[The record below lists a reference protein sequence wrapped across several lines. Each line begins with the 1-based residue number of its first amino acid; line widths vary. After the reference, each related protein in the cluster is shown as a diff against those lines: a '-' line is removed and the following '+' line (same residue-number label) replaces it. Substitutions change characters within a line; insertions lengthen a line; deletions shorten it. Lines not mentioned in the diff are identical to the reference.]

1 MAEISFIDQSF
12 DVLSMTDDPVAA
24 IARAARTC
32 YRSEANASA
41 ENDRRLV
48 RGLIR
53 RGHEA
58 MVEHANMSV
67 RFVTDRSVT
76 HELVRHR
83 LFSFAQESQR
93 YVNSNNDGFKF
104 ILPVGIDGS
113 EDATIRMAC
122 RDSAHAYESMVERG
136 ARPEIARAVLPNA
149 TATQIVVSGNMRE
162 WRHCLKLR
170 CDSHAHPQI
179 RALMTSLLEWLKR
192 DERTAILFEDI
203 EPE

>member
-1 MAEISFIDQSF
+1 MSVSFIEQSHE
-12 DVLSMTDDPVAA
+12 VLDMTEEPVEA

-32 YRSEANASA
+32 YRSESNASP
-41 ENDRRLV
+41 ENDARLV
-48 RGLIR
+48 RSLIR

-58 MVEHANMSV
+58 MVEHAWMTV

-93 YVNSNNDGFKF
+93 YVNSDKNGFEF
-104 ILPVGIDGS
+104 VLPVGIDGY
-113 EDATIRMAC
+113 EDTMMRMLC
-122 RDSAHAYESMVERG
+122 RNAAQAYSSMVNDG
-136 ARPEIARAVLPNA
+136 TRPEIARAVLPNA
-149 TATQIVVSGNMRE
+149 TATEIVVTGNMRE

-179 RALMTSLLEWLKR
+179 RALMTPLLDELKA

-203 EPE
+203 GAE

>member
-1 MAEISFIDQSF
+1 MSVSFIEQSHE
-12 DVLSMTDDPVAA
+12 VLDMTEDPVKD

-32 YRSEANASA
+32 YRSESNASP
-41 ENDRRLV
+41 ENDARLV
-48 RGLIR
+48 RSLIR

-58 MVEHANMSV
+58 MVEHAWVTV

-93 YVNSNNDGFKF
+93 YVNSDDSGFKF
-104 ILPVGIDGS
+104 VLPVGINGS
-113 EDATIRMAC
+113 EDAMVRMAC
-122 RDSAHAYESMVERG
+122 RDAAQVYSAMVSRG
-136 ARPEIARAVLPNA
+136 TKPEVARAVLPNA
-149 TATQIVVSGNMRE
+149 TATTIVVNGNMRE
-162 WRHCLKLR
+162 WRHCLRLR

-179 RALMTSLLEWLKR
+179 RALMTPLLNELKA

-203 EPE
+203 GAE